1 MNDFIKEGVK
11 VGDRLFSLTHGYGK
25 VTRLM
30 PEESYCIIV
39 QYEVGYYVDSFTRKG
54 FVTEA
59 HANPILFWDEPKF
72 EIPQK
77 PKREVIKEFDMF
89 VNYDPKQP
97 YQTESFCSEERAD
110 YYCSKSDI
118 RVKGKL
124 TFTILE

>member
-25 VTRLM
+25 VTKLM
-30 PEESYCIIV
+30 PEETYCIIV
-39 QYEVGYYVDSFTRKG
+39 QYEVGDYVDSFTRKG

-72 EIPQK
+72 EIPAR
-77 PKREVIKEFDMF
+77 PKREVVKEIDVF
-89 VNYDPKQP
+89 VNYNPGTGSCEAFKDP
-97 YQTESFCSEERAD
+97 
-110 YYCSKSDI
+110 SDATDRLGVGEI
-118 RVKGKL
+118 NIKGKL